1 MYGKKELRQELRRR
15 LNVGER
21 RLSQIIAARAA
32 ELPSTHDEALFTIA
46 YENRLRL
53 QDYLTPEQITATRAL
68 VKVGSAA
75 STAAPT
81 KANGSRPARK
91 SPPKMVSV
99 TVTGVKIG
107 DIPGLKHS
115 HATEAKAMAERVY
128 PLLYFF
134 ENSVRDVI
142 ELVLADKHGAG
153 WWDAA
158 VPVKVREAAVE
169 IKAKE
174 QKDTWHSK
182 RGRRPID
189 YLLLTQLW
197 KIIHARW
204 KDFEPFFPQ
213 GQAWVQSMIENDM
226 NVSRA
231 VFAHMNPLEEDDIKN
246 LEASFRKWVK
256 HLSAVADK
264 LPQPQ

>member
-1 MYGKKELRQELRRR
+1 MHGKKELRRELLRK

-21 RLSQIIAARAA
+21 RLNQIIAARAA
-32 ELPSTHDEALFTIA
+32 ELPSTNDEALFTLA
-46 YENRLRL
+46 YENHLRL
-53 QDYLTPEQITATRAL
+53 QNYLTPEQIAATRLL
-68 VKVGSAA
+68 VQASGAPAPAPSKTDGWRAPRKKAA
-75 STAAPT
+75 KTL
-81 KANGSRPARK
+81 
-91 SPPKMVSV
+91 SV
-99 TVTGVKIG
+99 TIAGVKIG
-107 DIPGLKHS
+107 DIPGLKQS
-115 HATEAKAMAERVY
+115 HAAEAKVMAERVY

-142 ELVLADKHGAG
+142 ELVLVDKHGAG
-153 WWDAA
+153 WWDTA
-158 VPVKVREAAVE
+158 VPVKVREAAAE

-204 KDFEPFFPQ
+204 KDFEPLFPQ

-246 LEASFRKWVK
+246 LEASFRKWVR
-256 HLSAVADK
+256 HLSAVAGN
-264 LPQPQ
+264 LPSPQ